1 MDCRDLMKDP
11 DYTEGVTVQDLHN
24 NRELKRQLERQA
36 VNAEAEAD
44 RILELQKE
52 RKTCQH
58 VNKVAK
64 KRVKEDT
71 EKKKSAKEDKKKEK

>member
-11 DYTEGVTVQDLHN
+11 DYTEGVAIQDLRN

-52 RKTCQH
+52 RKNMSTC
-58 VNKVAK
+58 
-64 KRVKEDT
+64 
-71 EKKKSAKEDKKKEK
+71 